1 MGLLPR
7 DEDEHLAR
15 IWQEH
20 FGTPIPV
27 HGAPSLARRI
37 LLEHGVEIPP
47 QPDARKQHTEPL
59 TSRKH
64 DDQAG

>member
-7 DEDEHLAR
+7 DEDEHLAN

-20 FGTPIPV
+20 FGVPIPV
-27 HGAPSLARRI
+27 HGAPSIARRI

-47 QPDARKQHTEPL
+47 HAAQKRLNSSPDIKKR
-59 TSRKH
+59 S
-64 DDQAG
+64 